1 MPTLGEFSS
10 LLQLGVG
17 FGVGLSFFRAPI
29 TLILGR
35 LQSDLTNEMNV
46 LQDNRSPGAGRS
58 RAALSDIKVDT
69 AEATKTLDKFSL
81 PFLIASLIGAGVN
94 WSALIWASFCA
105 ERPLNSTEEWILT
118 FVAVGWF
125 LLIGIIISTAS
136 AIYLLPLVRRLAAV
150 RVRV

>member
-35 LQSDLTNEMNV
+35 LERDLSNEMSV
-46 LQDNRSPGAGRS
+46 LRDNRSPEAGRS
-58 RAALSDIKVDT
+58 RAELSDIQVDT
-69 AEATKTLDKFSL
+69 AKATKTLDRFSL
-81 PFLIASLIGAGVN
+81 PFLIASVIGAGVN
-94 WSALIWASFCA
+94 WLGLIWASFCA
-105 ERPLNSTEEWILT
+105 AHPLTSTDEWLLT

-125 LLIGIIISTAS
+125 LLIGITISAAATL
-136 AIYLLPLVRRLAAV
+136 YLLPLVRRLSVV
-150 RVRV
+150 RSRL

>member
-46 LQDNRSPGAGRS
+46 LQDNRSPEAGRS

-105 ERPLNSTEEWILT
+105 ARPLNSTEEWILT